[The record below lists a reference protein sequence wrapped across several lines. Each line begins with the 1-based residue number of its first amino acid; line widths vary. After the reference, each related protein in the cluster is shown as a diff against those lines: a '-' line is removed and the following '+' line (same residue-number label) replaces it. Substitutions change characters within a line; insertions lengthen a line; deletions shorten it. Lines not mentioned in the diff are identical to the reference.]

1 MKERN
6 IKMPKILIIYSSTD
20 GQTKRICERIKM
32 NSIYNSDTKIIS
44 INDASS
50 ESIIPYDN
58 IVIGASI
65 RYGKH
70 NAKVYEFIKKNKKE
84 LQEKNTSFF
93 SVNVVARKTNKNT
106 PETNPYIKNFLKIS
120 NWKPNLLA
128 VFAGKIDYQKYRFFD
143 KQIIRFIMYITKG
156 PTDTSKAY
164 EFTDWG
170 KVDLFTKTF
179 DESCI

>member
-1 MKERN
+1 MDLIYKHWMK
-6 IKMPKILIIYSSTD
+6 PL
-20 GQTKRICERIKM
+20 GQL
-32 NSIYNSDTKIIS
+32 Y
-44 INDASS
+44 
-50 ESIIPYDN
+50 
-58 IVIGASI
+58 
-65 RYGKH
+65 
-70 NAKVYEFIKKNKKE
+70 
-84 LQEKNTSFF
+84 
-93 SVNVVARKTNKNT
+93 
-106 PETNPYIKNFLKIS
+106 NFLKIS

-128 VFAGKIDYQKYRFFD
+128 VFAGKIDYQKYMFFD

>member
-1 MKERN
+1 M
-6 IKMPKILIIYSSTD
+6 
-20 GQTKRICERIKM
+20 
-32 NSIYNSDTKIIS
+32 
-44 INDASS
+44 
-50 ESIIPYDN
+50 
-58 IVIGASI
+58 
-65 RYGKH
+65 
-70 NAKVYEFIKKNKKE
+70 
-84 LQEKNTSFF
+84 QEKNTSFF

>member
-1 MKERN
+1 
-6 IKMPKILIIYSSTD
+6 MPRILIIYSSTD